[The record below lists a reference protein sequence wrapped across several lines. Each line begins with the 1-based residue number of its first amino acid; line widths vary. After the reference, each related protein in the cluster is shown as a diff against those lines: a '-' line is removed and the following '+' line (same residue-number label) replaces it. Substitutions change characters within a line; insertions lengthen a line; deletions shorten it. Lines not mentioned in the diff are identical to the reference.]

1 MGFPTNTAAVTH
13 QSSVGLALVAESK
26 DQDDGE
32 NSQDNG
38 EQDANI
44 IMWLKREKKIALY
57 TR

>member
-1 MGFPTNTAAVTH
+1 MGFPTNTAVTH

-57 TR
+57 AC

>member
-1 MGFPTNTAAVTH
+1 MGFPTNTAVTH

-57 TR
+57 TC